1 MKYKVKVVVPIYKER
16 LGDLELLSLKNNVS
30 VLEKYPVAILAPE
43 GLDVSNT
50 LQHVP
55 RCEVIYVSKEWLGA
69 NGIAGYNNMM
79 LSTSFYEIFSDC
91 EYILV
96 CQTDAWIF
104 RDELL
109 EWCNGGYDYI
119 GAPWPKRKVYS
130 LPLISQYL
138 WLRKKFVSR
147 KDKIIR
153 QDYFNKVG
161 NGGLSLR
168 KISSFV
174 EATKKYYDRA
184 ETFKQNRGMLH
195 NEDWFWA
202 LVPKEFKY
210 PSFET
215 ALGFS
220 FDTHPD
226 LCLSLNRGKLPFG
239 CHGWYKKRNY
249 NFWRK
254 FINDNSHQL

>member
-1 MKYKVKVVVPIYKER
+1 MKHKVKVVVPVYKEK
-16 LGDLELLSLKNNVS
+16 LGNMELLSLKNNVS
-30 VLEKYPVAILAPE
+30 VLKRYPVVILAPH
-43 GLDVSNT
+43 GLDLSDT

-55 RCEVIYVSKEWLGA
+55 ECETLYVSKEWLGA

-79 LSTSFYEIFSDC
+79 LSTSFYKLFDDC
-91 EYILV
+91 EYILI

-104 RDELL
+104 RDELE

-130 LPLISQYL
+130 LPVISQFL
-138 WLRKKFVSR
+138 WLRKKLLS
-147 KDKIIR
+147 KEGKIMR

-168 KISSFV
+168 KISSFI
-174 EATKKYYDRA
+174 EAGNKYKDRA
-184 ETFKQNRGMLH
+184 DIFKQNRGMLF

-210 PSFET
+210 PSFEK

-220 FDTHPD
+220 FDTHPQ
-226 LCLSLNRGKLPFG
+226 LCLSLNKGKLPFG

-249 NFWRK
+249 NFWRNY
-254 FINDNSHQL
+254 INDNSQ

>member
-1 MKYKVKVVVPIYKER
+1 MDNKVKIVIPVYKEK
-16 LGDLELLSLKNNVS
+16 LGERELLSLKNNVT

-43 GLDVSNT
+43 GLDVSDT
-50 LQHVP
+50 LKYIPQ
-55 RCEVIYVSKEWLGA
+55 CEVVYVSDQWLGA

-79 LSTSFYEIFSDC
+79 LSEEFYRLFQEY
-91 EYILV
+91 EYILI

-104 RDELL
+104 RDELAL
-109 EWCNGGYDYI
+109 WCSKGYDYI
-119 GAPWPKRKVYS
+119 GAPWPKRKVYT
-130 LPLISQYL
+130 LPVIKQFL
-138 WLRKKFVSR
+138 WLRKKLFS
-147 KDKIIR
+147 KEGKLMR

-168 KISSFV
+168 RIPSFIDGC
-174 EATKKYYDRA
+174 KKYKERA
-184 ETFKQNRGMLH
+184 DIFKQNRGMLH

-210 PSFET
+210 PSFDE

-226 LCLSLNRGKLPFG
+226 LCLSMNKGKLPFG

-249 NFWRK
+249 NFWRNY
-254 FINDNSHQL
+254 INDNPQQI